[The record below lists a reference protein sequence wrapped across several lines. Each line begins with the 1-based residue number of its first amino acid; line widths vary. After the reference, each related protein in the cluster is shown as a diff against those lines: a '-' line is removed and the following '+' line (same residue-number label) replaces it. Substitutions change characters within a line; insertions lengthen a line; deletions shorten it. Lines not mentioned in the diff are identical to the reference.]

1 LPPLTF
7 FLFVSSPSEFTDAL
21 CTENWIVSGGN
32 CVVEGEAEETALKAA
47 AAAGNKIRKSKSAPM
62 LT

>member
-1 LPPLTF
+1 
-7 FLFVSSPSEFTDAL
+7 
-21 CTENWIVSGGN
+21 
-32 CVVEGEAEETALKAA
+32 VVEGEAEETALKAA

>member
-1 LPPLTF
+1 MCCA
-7 FLFVSSPSEFTDAL
+7 EFTDAL
-21 CTENWIVSGGN
+21 CTENWIVSDGN

-47 AAAGNKIRKSKSAPM
+47 AAAGNKIRKSKSAPI